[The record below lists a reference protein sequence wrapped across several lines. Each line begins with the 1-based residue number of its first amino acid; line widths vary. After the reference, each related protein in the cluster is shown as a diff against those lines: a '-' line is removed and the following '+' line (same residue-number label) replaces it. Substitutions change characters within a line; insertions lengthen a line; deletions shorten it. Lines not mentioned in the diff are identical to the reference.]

1 MTNDSRFPFGLAIVS
16 QHQDLCRRYAEAVPD
31 LVADYPLPARLPRRH
46 PVLQALEG
54 RYPVQDTLPP
64 WWPGCIDE
72 LIKSCPC
79 LASLAHSID
88 REAFRRGCIEQHDWK
103 TWRSAQCE
111 LPGAEPGSCWREHG
125 SGLYWILDEV
135 LPTESRRL
143 WLDRFGNRGDKDTPH
158 DLDLVLTA
166 APEWWLNMGNGRG
179 WHSCMGRGS
188 NRDQRVVG
196 NWYDTGLLMA
206 ALVARD
212 ADCWA
217 EDCLIARTTVRVTWE
232 GELALGAAGSTMMLL
247 AEPRV
252 VFGRIYHNDLMAA
265 CNLLLSLARLVQQHG
280 LAWGCIADTNTAQY
294 ARDGSL
300 GAVEVADS
308 SRTAFGPAFWRPAGI
323 DDPYLDGEASY
334 RERDEREQDGYWAY
348 PILSQ
353 YACRLRDPAAT
364 IPATERKAVAS

>member
-1 MTNDSRFPFGLAIVS
+1 MTNDSRFPFGLSVVS

-46 PVLQALEG
+46 PILQALEG
-54 RYPVQDTLPP
+54 TYPVQDTLPP
-64 WWPGCIDE
+64 WWSACRQS

-79 LASLAHSID
+79 IAPLVHAISREEFRHGAID
-88 REAFRRGCIEQHDWK
+88 QQRWK
-103 TWRSAQCE
+103 MWRNESCE
-111 LPGAEPGSCWREHG
+111 LPKASGSCWREHG
-125 SGLYWILDEV
+125 PGLYWILDEV

-143 WLDRFGNRGDKDTPH
+143 WLDRFGNRGDKDTPR

-166 APEWWLNMGNGRG
+166 APQWWLNMGNGRG

-196 NWYDTGLLMA
+196 NWYDTGLLFA
-206 ALVARD
+206 AQVSRD

-217 EDCLIARTTVRVTWE
+217 EDCLIARTTVRVVWE
-232 GELALGAAGSTMMLL
+232 GELALGAAGSTMMMPT
-247 AEPRV
+247 EPRV
-252 VFGRIYHNDLMAA
+252 VFGRTYHNDLTAA
-265 CNLLLSLARLVQQHG
+265 CNLLLSLATLVEEQH
-280 LAWGCIADTNTAQY
+280 LSWGCIADTNTAQY

-323 DDPYLDGEASY
+323 DEPYLDGEASY
-334 RERDEREQDGYWAY
+334 REREEREQDGFWAY

-353 YACRLRDPAAT
+353 YSCRLRDPAAT
-364 IPATERKAVAS
+364 IPATVRKAVAS